1 MTLHDKDAKIIKDPL
16 STLLQPIFLGSDFHH
31 AAKQCGDW
39 LLSHEHAV
47 APSFHLVTEGQCRLT
62 WYDGSQEFLRP
73 GDLVF
78 FPGDSPHRLAPEN
91 VSAGVSRRVVSLN
104 STVPG
109 VGLICGHFR
118 FLHDVPPAWF
128 HVLPRI
134 VCIPQQ
140 ARERSFQHVV
150 EALAEEMAEAET
162 LGHALTTSALANA
175 LLTLILRYCLAKEL
189 LETRYLREFLDPPV
203 RRALKLLQ
211 EDPRRDWTL
220 RELAYEV
227 GLSRSSFSERFHR
240 VVGTTVARYQAR
252 LRMLLADRAL
262 ANGESIIGAMLA
274 SGYRSESTFRK
285 AYKRVRGVPPV
296 RLKTLYSE

>member
-1 MTLHDKDAKIIKDPL
+1 MTLYDQDAKIGRDPL
-16 STLLQPIFLGSDFHH
+16 STLLKPIFLGSDFHH

-47 APSFHLVTEGQCRLT
+47 APSFHLVTEGQCRIT
-62 WYDGSQEFLRP
+62 WYDGGQEFLGP

-78 FPGDSPHRLAPEN
+78 FPGDAPHRLAPES
-91 VSAGVSRRVVSLN
+91 VSPGESRRVVSLKSN
-104 STVPG
+104 VPG

-118 FLHDVPPAWF
+118 FLHDLPPAWF
-128 HVLPRI
+128 QVLPRI
-134 VCIPQQ
+134 VHIPLQ
-140 ARERSFQHVV
+140 AREPSFQHVV
-150 EALAEEMAEAET
+150 DALAEEMKDTET
-162 LGHALTTSALANA
+162 FGHALTANTLANT
-175 LLTLILRYCLAKEL
+175 LLTLILRYCLANEL
-189 LETRYLREFLDPPV
+189 LQTRYLREFLDPPV
-203 RRALKLLQ
+203 RRALKILQ

-220 RELAYEV
+220 QELAHEV
-227 GLSRSSFSERFHR
+227 GLSRSSFCERFHR

-285 AYKRVRGVPPV
+285 AYKRIRGVPPV
-296 RLKTLYSE
+296 RLKTLYSR